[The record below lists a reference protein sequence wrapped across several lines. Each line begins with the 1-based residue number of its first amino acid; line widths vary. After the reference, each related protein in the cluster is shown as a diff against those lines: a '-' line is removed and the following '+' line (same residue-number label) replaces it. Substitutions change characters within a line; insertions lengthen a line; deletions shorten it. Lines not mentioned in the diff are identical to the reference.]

1 MGKVIKF
8 ISFMIFW
15 LMLNPDFS
23 GLNIFFAFVF
33 CGLVLWIDTRIF
45 ENYEK
50 HLNFSKNLWRIL
62 WFMGIVGLEI
72 FKAAFQHI
80 IRIINGSDK
89 PVIMHISLDIQ
100 NPIYITLIANA
111 ITLTPGTLTIKAKNN
126 VLTIVGFANNEK
138 EKNEILH
145 TILYRFQKPFLH

>member
-33 CGLVLWIDTRIF
+33 CSLVLWIDTLIF
-45 ENYEK
+45 EDYEK
-50 HLNFSKNLWRIL
+50 HLNAHKNLWRIL
-62 WFMGIVGLEI
+62 WFSGIVIVEI

-80 IRIINGSDK
+80 LRIFSTNSK
-89 PVIMHISLDIQ
+89 TVIIHLSLDVV

-111 ITLTPGTLTIKAKNN
+111 ITLTPGTLTIKANNN
-126 VLTIVGFANNEK
+126 VLTIVGFANSEK

-145 TILYRFQKPFLH
+145 TILYRFQKPFLY